1 MRFVLQTDHKN
12 LTFVNE
18 DTSAKI
24 KRWKMFLLEFMCDIE
39 HIPGKTNIIADGFSR
54 FVHFPE
60 KDVENYIE
68 REDID
73 LLETFLA
80 GLIDPFESPQKYYN
94 VIA

>member
-1 MRFVLQTDHKN
+1 MLM
-12 LTFVNE
+12 
-18 DTSAKI
+18 KI
-24 KRWKMFLLEFMCDIE
+24 LLLKLKDGKCFFWSSYIE

-80 GLIDPFESPQKYYN
+80 GLIDPLESPQKYYN